1 MRKSKYT
8 LLYYIGLCGLL
19 LCAACKNKT
28 IYSHYEHVPIFGWEK
43 NDTLFFAITPIKQD
57 GNYQENIGI
66 RINGSYPFMGL
77 TLIAEQ
83 TIFPSMES
91 HSDTLNYEL
100 IDEDGNM
107 KGKGISHYQYSF
119 PLKTLQLQEGDSV
132 SINIRHDMKREI
144 LPGVSD
150 IGITLIKESSSRA
163 SQMPTGINTQ
173 EDK

>member
-8 LLYYIGLCGLL
+8 LLYYIGLGGLL
-19 LCAACKNKT
+19 LCMACKNKT
-28 IYSHYEHVPIFGWEK
+28 TYSHYEHVPIAGWEK
-43 NDTLFFAITPIKQD
+43 NDTLSFSIEPIKQ
-57 GNYQENIGI
+57 GGRYQENIGI
-66 RINGSYPFMGL
+66 RINGAYPFMGL

-107 KGKGISHYQYSF
+107 KGKGISHYQYNL
-119 PLKTLQLQEGDSV
+119 PLKTLSLQEGDSL

-144 LPGVSD
+144 LPGISD
-150 IGITLIKESSSRA
+150 IGITLTKE
-163 SQMPTGINTQ
+163 
-173 EDK
+173 